1 MIKTE
6 IITVNDKDMIK
17 TYSDKNVYIINAN
30 GVLYSC
36 AYDLIDYPKV
46 YTETDRIIGQ

>member
-6 IITVNDKDMIK
+6 IITINNESMIK
-17 TYSDKNVYIINAN
+17 TYSDKNVYIINTN

-36 AYDLIDYPKV
+36 AYDSVNYPKT